1 MLNKQNIICV
11 PSAKL
16 NHRFVYIIGPLM
28 IKDSETEAFTLIGVA
43 CDGPYKWEQ
52 YRTGPYA
59 TYSKVSA
66 VLPWI
71 HETMQ
76 TN

>member
-1 MLNKQNIICV
+1 MM
-11 PSAKL
+11 AD
-16 NHRFVYIIGPLM
+16 HRFVYVIGPLL
-28 IKDSETEAFTLIGVA
+28 IKDSETEAFTLIGVT
-43 CDGPYKWEQ
+43 CDAPYYWEQ
-52 YRTGPYA
+52 FRTGPYA